1 MARRSCADA
10 IVARYASG
18 SEHHLECR
26 ADRVHDLIVA
36 GFKELGEDE
45 PERITRSVLFRDLFF
60 VGQRFLCG
68 NIQAVL
74 LADEDEIK
82 FYDGQGTLLKTVM
95 LEEQQPMKKAA

>member
-1 MARRSCADA
+1 MPESK
-10 IVARYASG
+10 
-18 SEHHLECR
+18 
-26 ADRVHDLIVA
+26 ADRVHELIVA
-36 GFKELGEDE
+36 CFKELGADE
-45 PERITRSVLFRDLFF
+45 PDRITRMVLVKDLFF

-74 LADEDEIK
+74 LADQDEIK